1 MLTMTLNCDVSD
13 NHTVVLQL
21 PKSVPPGQHRI
32 KLVIDRTEHE
42 GKQDGLSPVTEDAPP
57 RTELWQRLEALRAE
71 ARQCGDLPCPMSWD
85 AILDEVHRRRGEYDG

>member
-32 KLVIDRTEHE
+32 ELVVDLADDMDKKNR
-42 GKQDGLSPVTEDAPP
+42 LSPVYDDIPP

-71 ARQCGDLPCPMSWD
+71 ARQCGDLPRPMSWD
-85 AILDEVHRRRGEYDG
+85 AILDEVHRRRGEHDG